1 LEDGR
6 LARLVVASR
15 NEHKIKEIQA
25 ILAGQPWQV
34 LTAHDFPGFPE
45 VIEDGLTLED
55 NAIKKAKEIA
65 AFTGCLA
72 LADDTGL
79 EVDALGGRPGVYS
92 ARFAGPDATY
102 GDNNRKLLRLLEG
115 IPLEG
120 RTARFRCVIAVAEPD
135 GNVHLVEGKCE
146 GLIGFELRGEGG
158 FGYDPLFIVDGLGKT
173 FAELSPE
180 EKNRVSHRGR
190 ALRLAAE
197 LLKELAPLTPG
208 SGV

>member
-1 LEDGR
+1 M
-6 LARLVVASR
+6 VVASR
-15 NEHKIKEIQA
+15 NEHKINEIQA
-25 ILAGQPWQV
+25 ILAGQAWRV

-45 VIEDGLTLED
+45 VVEDGFTLEA
-55 NAIKKAKEIA
+55 NALKKAKEIA
-65 AFTGCLA
+65 AFTGYPA

-79 EVDALGGRPGVYS
+79 EVDALGGKPGVYS
-92 ARFAGPDATY
+92 ARFAGAHATY
-102 GDNNRKLLRLLEG
+102 EDNNRKLLRLLEG
-115 IPLEG
+115 IPPEK
-120 RTARFRCVIAVAEPD
+120 RTARFRCVIAIAEPD
-135 GNVHLVEGKCE
+135 GSTHLVEGKCE
-146 GLIGFELRGEGG
+146 GLIGFTVKGEGG

-190 ALRLAAE
+190 ALRLAAR

>member
-1 LEDGR
+1 M
-6 LARLVVASR
+6 ARLVVASR

-25 ILAGQPWQV
+25 ILADQPWQV

-45 VIEDGLTLED
+45 VVEDGSTLEA

-79 EVDALGGRPGVYS
+79 EVDALGGKPGVHS
-92 ARFAGPDATY
+92 ARFAGPKATY
-102 GDNNRKLLRLLEG
+102 EENNRKLLRLLEG
-115 IPLEG
+115 VPPEE
-120 RTARFRCVIAVAEPD
+120 RTARFRCVIAIAEPD
-135 GNVHLVEGKCE
+135 GNVHVVEGKCE
-146 GLIGFELRGEGG
+146 GLIGFAAKGEGG
-158 FGYDPLFIVDGLGKT
+158 FGYDPLFIVDGLEKT

-190 ALRLAAE
+190 ALQLAAE
-197 LLKELAPLTPG
+197 LLAELAPLTPE

>member
-1 LEDGR
+1 

-25 ILAGQPWQV
+25 ILADQPWQV

-45 VIEDGLTLED
+45 VVEDGSTLEA

-79 EVDALGGRPGVYS
+79 EVDALGGKPGVHS
-92 ARFAGPDATY
+92 ARFAGPKATY
-102 GDNNRKLLRLLEG
+102 EENNRKLLRLLEG
-115 IPLEG
+115 VPPEE
-120 RTARFRCVIAVAEPD
+120 RTARFRCVIAIAEPD
-135 GNVHLVEGKCE
+135 GNVHVVEGKCE
-146 GLIGFELRGEGG
+146 GLIGFAAKGEGG
-158 FGYDPLFIVDGLGKT
+158 FGYDPLFIVDGMEKT

-190 ALRLAAE
+190 ALQLAAE
-197 LLKELAPLTPG
+197 LLAELAPLTPE

>member
-1 LEDGR
+1 M
-6 LARLVVASR
+6 ARLVVASR

-25 ILAGQPWQV
+25 ILADQPWQV

-45 VIEDGLTLED
+45 VVEDGSTLEA

-79 EVDALGGRPGVYS
+79 EVDALGGKPGVHS
-92 ARFAGPDATY
+92 ARFAGPKATY
-102 GDNNRKLLRLLEG
+102 EENNRKLLRLLEG
-115 IPLEG
+115 VPPEE
-120 RTARFRCVIAVAEPD
+120 RTARFRCVIAIAEPD
-135 GNVHLVEGKCE
+135 GNVHVVEGKCE
-146 GLIGFELRGEGG
+146 GLIGFAAKGEGG
-158 FGYDPLFIVDGLGKT
+158 FGYDPLFIVDGMEKT

-190 ALRLAAE
+190 ALQLAAE
-197 LLKELAPLTPG
+197 LLAELAPLTPE

>member
-1 LEDGR
+1 M
-6 LARLVVASR
+6 
-15 NEHKIKEIQA
+15 
-25 ILAGQPWQV
+25 
-34 LTAHDFPGFPE
+34 
-45 VIEDGLTLED
+45 
-55 NAIKKAKEIA
+55 
-65 AFTGCLA
+65 
-72 LADDTGL
+72 
-79 EVDALGGRPGVYS
+79 GGRPGVYS

>member
-1 LEDGR
+1 

-25 ILAGQPWQV
+25 ILADQPWQV

-45 VIEDGLTLED
+45 VVEDGSTLEA

-79 EVDALGGRPGVYS
+79 EVDALGGKPGVHS
-92 ARFAGPDATY
+92 ARFAGPKATY
-102 GDNNRKLLRLLEG
+102 EENNRKLLRLLEG
-115 IPLEG
+115 VPPEE
-120 RTARFRCVIAVAEPD
+120 RTARFRCVIAIAEPD
-135 GNVHLVEGKCE
+135 GNVHVVEGKCE
-146 GLIGFELRGEGG
+146 GLIGFAAKGEGG
-158 FGYDPLFIVDGLGKT
+158 FGYDPLFIVDGLEKT

-190 ALRLAAE
+190 ALQLAAE
-197 LLKELAPLTPG
+197 LLAELAPLTPE

>member
-1 LEDGR
+1 M
-6 LARLVVASR
+6 ASLVVASR

-25 ILAGQPWQV
+25 ILAGQAWQV
-34 LTAHDFPGFPE
+34 LTAHDFPGFPD
-45 VIEDGLTLED
+45 VVEDGLTLEA
-55 NAIKKAKEIA
+55 NAVKKAKEIA
-65 AFTGCLA
+65 AFTGYPA

-79 EVDALGGRPGVYS
+79 EVDALGGKPGVYS
-92 ARFAGPDATY
+92 ARFAGAHATY
-102 GDNNRKLLRLLEG
+102 EDNNRKLLRLLEG
-115 IPLEG
+115 TPLEK
-120 RTARFRCVIAVAEPD
+120 RTARFRCVIAIAEPD
-135 GNVHLVEGKCE
+135 GSTHLVEGKCE
-146 GLIGFELRGEGG
+146 GQIGFTLKGEGG

-190 ALRLAAE
+190 ALRLAAR